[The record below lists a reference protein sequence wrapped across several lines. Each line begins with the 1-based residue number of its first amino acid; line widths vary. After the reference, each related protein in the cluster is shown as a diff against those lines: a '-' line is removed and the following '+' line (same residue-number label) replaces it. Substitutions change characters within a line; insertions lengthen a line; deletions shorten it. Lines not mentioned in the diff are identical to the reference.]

1 MFTSETGLQR
11 SIDKTRSHFTELGLS
26 VNVKKTKVLIFNSG
40 GFGPAKFTKLKF
52 KINGKALEMTDSYT
66 YLGVIF
72 KPSGS
77 VQFAATELLAKAKR
91 AYFSMSNIFYEN
103 KKMKIDKAIQL
114 FTSLIT
120 PIAQYASEFWSVLS
134 LPQKCFNSK
143 DELLRAWEVFTPE
156 TLNQQFCRLILS
168 VQKKTSRLAVLGELG
183 HYPLLMNSF
192 IQTLKYKWSI
202 NLQDGNSLIR
212 DALFEMESFADSGQD
227 CWLTRVRKIEQLFN
241 IPSFNRYCKSKIV
254 ETSIKKTK

>member
-1 MFTSETGLQR
+1 
-11 SIDKTRSHFTELGLS
+11 
-26 VNVKKTKVLIFNSG
+26 
-40 GFGPAKFTKLKF
+40 
-52 KINGKALEMTDSYT
+52 
-66 YLGVIF
+66 
-72 KPSGS
+72 
-77 VQFAATELLAKAKR
+77 
-91 AYFSMSNIFYEN
+91 
-103 KKMKIDKAIQL
+103 MKIDKAIQL

-202 NLQDGNSLIR
+202 TLQDGNSLIC
-212 DALFEMESFADSGQD
+212 DALFEMESFVDSGQD

-254 ETSIKKTK
+254 DTSIKKTSKIFI